1 MAWPATQLGDTP
13 IPARQRNR
21 IVVLR
26 RTTLAMIVL
35 LLVQFAVG
43 MAVNLYVKV
52 PAGAKSGG
60 FGTGIGRALSHG
72 APALVLHVIIGLL
85 LILAA
90 VGVLVRAIQVR
101 RASVVT
107 AGAVGLV
114 ALVGAA
120 INGDRFVVHQANGSS
135 LAMALLFALALLVYV
150 LALYS
155 SGNARAGERREAR

>member
-1 MAWPATQLGDTP
+1 MVA
-13 IPARQRNR
+13 
-21 IVVLR
+21 LR

-52 PAGAKSGG
+52 PAGPKSGG
-60 FGTGIGRALSHG
+60 FGTGIGRALSQG
-72 APALVLHVIIGLL
+72 APALVFHVIIGLL

-90 VGVLVRAIQVR
+90 VGVLVQAIQVR

-107 AGAVGLV
+107 AGVVGLV

-120 INGDRFVVHQANGSS
+120 INGDRFVVYSANGSS
-135 LAMALLFALALLVYV
+135 LAMALLFALALLMYV

-155 SGNARAGERREAR
+155 LTNAPAAERRGGAEGGARRGNTGR